1 VKRLADDTRN
11 VSLLPKETVRVF
23 DENVSTK
30 AVGLRGPNEKAYQ
43 YVAIHAFDDGLGRYY
58 HMQDR
63 NKLVKMSEHQ
73 TSKSDPIALVE
84 WEEKTPG
91 EHKLVRY
98 TWENLIHNIPGGKE
112 MEHNYINL
120 QEGVR

>member
-1 VKRLADDTRN
+1 MR
-11 VSLLPKETVRVF
+11 
-23 DENVSTK
+23 
-30 AVGLRGPNEKAYQ
+30 
-43 YVAIHAFDDGLGRYY
+43 
-58 HMQDR
+58 
-63 NKLVKMSEHQ
+63 EHQ

-112 MEHNYINL
+112 MERNYINL